1 MKRETVASP
10 KSIRKVQ
17 LLFPKGVRTGGPKCL
32 FQLGRALAEQG
43 LEVEMVP
50 SRGTARR
57 EPVAD
62 YEVFGLREGPRLEDH
77 SDVLVITPETS
88 FTEVVPLSSAPV
100 AIWWLSVDFAVP
112 FELSKAFA
120 RGEPMSKVL
129 RIFLRNTIS
138 GQYKAFRRVVSF
150 KSERVVHH
158 LAHSDYAKRV
168 VDETFG
174 VDSYMVSDFTIPPT
188 TSAQAQYGMSST
200 VKANQVSFNPK
211 KGGDLVARLAGLTSD
226 FNFVPISGLAHDE
239 VVKVLSESTAYL
251 DLGQF
256 PGKDH
261 LPREAIR
268 AGTPVLV
275 GKRGSAASQAD
286 FPLPK
291 EFKIDLSF
299 GWESRAI
306 GQLEWISRHR
316 SEAVKMQFPF
326 YESVVREPEVFEAQV
341 KKFLASI

>member
-1 MKRETVASP
+1 MASP
-10 KSIRKVQ
+10 KSVRKVQ

-32 FQLGRALAEQG
+32 FQLGRALADQG

-50 SRGTARR
+50 TRGTARR

-62 YEVFGLREGPRLEDH
+62 YEVFGLREGSRLDDH

-88 FTEVVPLSSAPV
+88 FTEVVPLSNAPV

-120 RGEPMSKVL
+120 RGEPMNKVL
-129 RIFLRNTIS
+129 RIFLRNTLS
-138 GQYKAFRRVVSF
+138 GQYRSFREVMSF
-150 KSERVVHH
+150 RSKRVVHH

-174 VDSYMVSDFTIPPT
+174 VNSFMVSDFTIPPT
-188 TSAQAQYGMSST
+188 TSAQAQYEVSST
-200 VKANQVSFNPK
+200 VQANQVSFNPK
-211 KGGDLVARLAGLTSD
+211 KGGDLIARVAGLASG

-239 VVKVLSESTAYL
+239 VVQVLSESAVYL

-275 GKRGSAASQAD
+275 GKRGSAASQVD
-286 FPLPK
+286 FPLPSD
-291 EFKIDLSF
+291 FKLDLSF
-299 GWESRAI
+299 GWEYRALEK
-306 GQLEWISRHR
+306 LEWISSHR
-316 SEAVKMQFPF
+316 SEALEMQKSF
-326 YESVVREPEVFEAQV
+326 YESVVQEPEIFESEV
-341 KKFLASI
+341 KNFLASL